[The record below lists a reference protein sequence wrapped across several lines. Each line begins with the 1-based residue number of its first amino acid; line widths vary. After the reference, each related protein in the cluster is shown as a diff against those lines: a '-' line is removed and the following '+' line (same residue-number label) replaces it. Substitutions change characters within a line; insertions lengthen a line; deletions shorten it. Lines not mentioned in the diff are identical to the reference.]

1 MADPNDPYRNP
12 QDSQREHDD
21 DVRRRA
27 SPQRDPGHSLPW
39 PEGSDSARLGER
51 FEHGAS
57 PEQRELGKGFE
68 RSKEAS
74 EHELGRQFADPNFA
88 GDRRLGNAFA
98 DPNSA
103 DDGRV
108 GRSFEEANFSG
119 KKRKPPLTER
129 VHKPANRRPLYL
141 VLLGLACL
149 FLLVVL
155 AGWLMRRPDKKAT
168 QQDAERQ
175 RHAKP
180 VVEVAPVRRSK
191 EGAGLVV
198 PGTAIPL
205 TEAYVYA
212 RANGYLKTR
221 LVDIGDHVRKN
232 QLLAVIDAPD
242 LDQQVDQAREQVR
255 QAEQQVQQQKT
266 QLALATVTVERYR
279 VLVTKGV
286 FSRQEGDQREATYQS
301 EQANVAAA
309 QRNVDAYKANLR
321 RTIALQQFEYVR
333 APFDGVVTTRNVDVG
348 ALISAAG
355 SSGGMQS
362 MPAPQGQSS
371 ATGGSQQAGQ
381 SNNAGSSGNT
391 NSSATSSQSPGQGGP
406 LFGIADVRRL
416 RILVSVPEGYA
427 TAIHTGAH
435 AQLAFQEYSGLPF
448 LGDVTRTA
456 NSVDPNTRTMLTE
469 VQVDNSERKLVPGM
483 YVVATFPPAAGAATP
498 LLISGD
504 AVVIR
509 HDTTMVATVA
519 NDRIRMV
526 PVVIG
531 RDYGTA
537 IEIVNGLREGD
548 MVVTDVTDDVVDG
561 AEVKIHATQ
570 SPEDKPQ
577 APPRQNVPIGGD
589 TQYGNQGIT
598 DRNLQGQQQQ
608 QNGKGGSGQG
618 KGNGNNGN
626 NGKSGQ
632 SGSKQ

>member
-12 QDSQREHDD
+12 QDSQGEHDD
-21 DVRRRA
+21 DPRRPA

-39 PEGSDSARLGER
+39 PEGSDPARLGER

-57 PEQRELGKGFE
+57 PGQRELGAGFE
-68 RSKEAS
+68 RSNEAS
-74 EHELGRQFADPNFA
+74 EHELGREFADSNYA
-88 GDRRLGNAFA
+88 SNRRLGNAFA

-119 KKRKPPLTER
+119 KKRKPPLAER

-141 VLLGLACL
+141 VLLGLVCL

-155 AGWLMRRPDKKAT
+155 AGWFMRRPDKKST

-175 RHAKP
+175 RHARP

-242 LDQQVDQAREQVR
+242 LDQQVD

-348 ALISAAG
+348 ALISSAG

-362 MPAPQGQSS
+362 MPAPQGQ
-371 ATGGSQQAGQ
+371 
-381 SNNAGSSGNT
+381 
-391 NSSATSSQSPGQGGP
+391 SSATSSQSPGQGGP

-519 NDRIRMV
+519 HDKIRMV

-531 RDYGTA
+531 RDYGSA

-561 AEVKIHATQ
+561 VEVKVHATQ

-618 KGNGNNGN
+618 KGNGNNG
-626 NGKSGQ
+626 KSDQ